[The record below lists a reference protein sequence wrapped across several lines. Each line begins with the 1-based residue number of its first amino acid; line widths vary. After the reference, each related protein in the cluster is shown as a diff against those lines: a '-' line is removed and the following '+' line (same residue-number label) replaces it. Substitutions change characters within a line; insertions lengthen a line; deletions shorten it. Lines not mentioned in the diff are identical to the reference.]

1 MKTPWGGELVRLGA
15 RRGMSTND
23 PAPGAGD
30 DEGPDERPTYR
41 ERRGRRAE
49 RLRGWADSRDTKAS
63 AARDTADAIMDAIPM
78 GQPVLIGHH
87 SQRRH
92 ERDLDRLD
100 RAARA
105 SAEHGAKAAEF
116 RQRADNIEAAA
127 DHAIYDDDP
136 DAAQRLTDRIAE
148 LEAERARC
156 KAYNASC
163 RKAAKTGG
171 TGDLALLDDAQRA
184 DLLTIARVAAF
195 QLGAGAALPAYK
207 LSNLSAN
214 ITRNRKRLA
223 ALQPPPGPL
232 AD

>member
-1 MKTPWGGELVRLGA
+1 
-15 RRGMSTND
+15 MSAD
-23 PAPGAGD
+23 HPAPDTPGADDAGD
-30 DEGPDERPTYR
+30 AAHEDGPTYR

-78 GQPVLIGHH
+78 GQPVLLGHH

-105 SAEHGAKAAEF
+105 NLEHGAKAEEF
-116 RQRADNIEAAA
+116 RRRADNIEAAA

-136 DAAQRLTDRIAE
+136 DAAERLTDRIAE
-148 LEAERARC
+148 LEAERARI

-195 QLGAGAALPAYK
+195 QLGAGGALPAYK
-207 LSNLSAN
+207 LRNLSAN

-223 ALQPPPGPL
+223 ALPPPPGPL